1 MKEKMMMT
9 RIIATVLLCW
19 TLYGVNAV
27 AIVAAQ
33 DMPHNDA
40 ATHEALLA
48 KMAEFNITQE
58 EYDAAVAAAARGK
71 FYHGKTPEGEL
82 RKLQIEVADRL
93 ITNALLLREANRRGL
108 KPDADEVRKTLES
121 YEQLYADSE
130 QWKNN
135 RTRLLPELTERL
147 ERASLLKQLELAVRA
162 VPEPDEKQVREYYL
176 AYPEKF
182 TEPEQLRVALILLK
196 VEPSAPE
203 TTWKKA
209 EQEAAGMVQGLRAG
223 GDFASLARLHS
234 ADPSAAQGGDLGYV
248 HRGMLP
254 DAAQALLE
262 SAKPGEVAAPLRLL
276 EGVAVLQL
284 LDRKPARLNSLETVR
299 DRARDLLKRD
309 KEDAAWAALI
319 SKLKK

>member
-1 MKEKMMMT
+1 MT
-9 RIIATVLLCW
+9 RITATVLLCW

-27 AIVAAQ
+27 ATVAAQ
-33 DMPHNDA
+33 DMPQSDA

-48 KMAEFNITQE
+48 KMAEFNITRE
-58 EYDAAVAAAARGK
+58 EYDAALAAATRGK
-71 FYHGKTPEGEL
+71 FYHGTAPESEF
-82 RKLQIEVADRL
+82 RKLQIDVADRL
-93 ITNALLLREANRRGL
+93 VTNVLLLREANRRGL
-108 KPDADEVRKTLES
+108 KPDAEQVRKTLES

-130 QWKNN
+130 QWKSN
-135 RTRLLPELTERL
+135 RARLLPELTERL

-176 AYPEKF
+176 TYPEKF

-203 TTWKKA
+203 TTWKRV
-209 EQEAAGMVQGLRAG
+209 EEEAAGLVERLRAG

-234 ADPSAAQGGDLGYV
+234 ADPSSAQGGDLGYV

-276 EGVAVLQL
+276 EGVAVLRL
-284 LDRKPARLNSLETVR
+284 VDRKPARLISLETVH
-299 DRARDLLKRD
+299 DRARELLKRD
-309 KEDAAWAALI
+309 KEDAAWSALI